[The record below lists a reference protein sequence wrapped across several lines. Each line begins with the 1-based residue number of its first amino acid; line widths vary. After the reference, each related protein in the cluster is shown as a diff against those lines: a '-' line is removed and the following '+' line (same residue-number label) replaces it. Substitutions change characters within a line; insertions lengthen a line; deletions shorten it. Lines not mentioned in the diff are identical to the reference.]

1 MNILFA
7 GGGSLGPVTPLL
19 ATAKALKRR
28 DSSMRFFWA
37 GTPDGPERALVEAEG
52 IEFHPVPVA
61 KLPRYPDWRWLT
73 FPYDMLNASGVA
85 RDVLRRTKPDA
96 VVSVGG
102 FTSVPV
108 IRAAAKAGIPCFIHQ
123 LDANISWSNAAVA
136 HLCVSKTSSFKREGY
151 DLIPTPTRFSSPLS
165 PPQDEEGKR
174 RGGARPTVLIMGGG
188 QGAKALNEALLEKLD
203 RWLEKV
209 DVIHVAGKGKTDSK
223 QAAGYLAHELLDAN
237 GMMQA
242 YASADVVV
250 TRAGIGALSEIA
262 ALKKASIIVPIPGSH
277 QEENALAFDDAN
289 AGVYVR
295 QDQDDFS
302 DILFQ
307 QTMEVISNPR
317 WARGRMLFFRRMMGV
332 RSPIESLKKPN
343 DHVRCSRDARRR
355 LRSVSAIC
363 SRVFATKDTSDML
376 SKTTS
381 MCFRSEA

>member
-28 DSSMRFFWA
+28 DPSMKFFWA
-37 GTPDGPERALVEAEG
+37 GTPDGPERTLVEAEG
-52 IEFHPVPVA
+52 IEFRPVPVA

-123 LDANISWSNAAVA
+123 LDADISWSNAAVA
-136 HLCVSKTSSFKREGY
+136 HLCASKTSSFKREGY
-151 DLIPTPTRFSSPLS
+151 DKIPTPTRFQLS
-165 PPQDEEGKR
+165 QLPTREHQ
-174 RGGARPTVLIMGGG
+174 RPTVLLMGGG
-188 QGAKALNEALLEKLD
+188 QGAKALNDALLEKLD

-209 DVIHVAGKGKTDSK
+209 DVIHVAGKGKAGAK
-223 QAAGYLAHELLDAN
+223 QVAGYLAHELLDAN
-237 GMMQA
+237 GMIRA

-307 QTMEVISNPR
+307 QTMGLISNADKR
-317 WARGRMLFFRRMMGV
+317 RAMGEGAHAFFPTDDGSALADV
-332 RSPIESLKKPN
+332 IIKKTERS
-343 DHVRCSRDARRR
+343 
-355 LRSVSAIC
+355 RSV
-363 SRVFATKDTSDML
+363 
-376 SKTTS
+376 
-381 MCFRSEA
+381 

>member
-28 DSSMRFFWA
+28 DTSVKFFWA
-37 GTPDGPERALVEAEG
+37 GTPDGPERALIEAEG
-52 IEFHPVPVA
+52 IEFHAVPVA
-61 KLPRYPDWRWLT
+61 KLPRYPDWRWIT

-85 RDVLRRTKPDA
+85 RDVLRKTKPDA

-123 LDANISWSNAAVA
+123 LDAEISWSNAAVA

-151 DLIPTPTRFSSPLS
+151 DMIPTPTRFQIDQLPS
-165 PPQDEEGKR
+165 Q
-174 RGGARPTVLIMGGG
+174 ANQRPTVLLMGGG
-188 QGAKALNEALLEKLD
+188 QGAKALNDALLEKLD

-209 DVIHVAGKGKTDSK
+209 DVIHVAGKGK
-223 QAAGYLAHELLDAN
+223 AAVGSREGYVAHELLDLN
-237 GMMQA
+237 GMMGA
-242 YASADVVV
+242 YASADVIV

-262 ALKKASIIVPIPGSH
+262 SLKKASIIVPIPGSH
-277 QEENALAFDDAN
+277 QEENALAFDEAG

-295 QDQDDFS
+295 QDQDDFA

-307 QTMEVISNPR
+307 QTMSLVSNFEKR
-317 WARGRMLFFRRMMGV
+317 REMGEKAHAFFQTDDGSALADLIMKKTE
-332 RSPIESLKKPN
+332 RS
-343 DHVRCSRDARRR
+343 
-355 LRSVSAIC
+355 RSV
-363 SRVFATKDTSDML
+363 
-376 SKTTS
+376 
-381 MCFRSEA
+381 